1 MMMIA
6 SVVLFAIA
14 ILGLWVWVWMLQ
26 DEVDRLNGKIATDG
40 LNAGL
45 LAELDRKFTA
55 KMRDQVREFER
66 GIFSAVYDKPRHEMN
81 ELRFRIGELEHA
93 VKRLISPPIKGL
105 RRVPAKLGMVI
116 DFEEKLI
123 VYDGIKWREAS
134 EQEKAQVK

>member
-6 SVVLFAIA
+6 AVVLFAIA
-14 ILGLWVWVWMLQ
+14 ILGLWVRVWMLQ

-45 LAELDRKFTA
+45 LADLDRKLTGKIEKQA
-55 KMRDQVREFER
+55 REFER

-81 ELRFRIGELEHA
+81 ELRFRIGELESV
-93 VKRLISPPIKGL
+93 VKSLLSPPIKGL
-105 RRVPAKLGMVI
+105 RRVPAKVGMLI
-116 DFEEKLI
+116 DFEGNLL